1 MYVVFSA
8 GLSCSCKFGQEIASV
23 NKVRVSFP
31 HYVNN
36 AVENLFKRKI
46 QLLTVLIN
54 IMLITFLFLLFAF
67 VHPDDVSGDGQGSTK
82 EAS

>member
-1 MYVVFSA
+1 MV
-8 GLSCSCKFGQEIASV
+8 SV
-23 NKVRVSFP
+23 NRVKVSFP

-46 QLLTVLIN
+46 QLLTVFIN

-67 VHPDDVSGDGQGSTK
+67 VHPDDISCDG
-82 EAS
+82 

>member
-1 MYVVFSA
+1 MV
-8 GLSCSCKFGQEIASV
+8 SV
-23 NKVRVSFP
+23 NRVRVSFP

-36 AVENLFKRKI
+36 AVENLFKRKM

-67 VHPDDVSGDGQGSTK
+67 VHPDDISCDGQGSTK
-82 EAS
+82 ETS